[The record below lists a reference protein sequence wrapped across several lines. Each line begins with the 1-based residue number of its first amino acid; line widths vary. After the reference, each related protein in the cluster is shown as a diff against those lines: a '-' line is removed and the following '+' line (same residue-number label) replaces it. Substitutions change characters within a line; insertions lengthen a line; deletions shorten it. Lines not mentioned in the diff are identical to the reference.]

1 VAHRVGA
8 DRLLV
13 GSPAQT
19 AFSFRKMSVKMSSRL
34 LIIASLLALLS
45 APATAGVV
53 LDPQIFVGN
62 PGSSNPPGGTAVGG
76 EGNLL
81 TDPMGGFVVGV
92 AGGSNQVL
100 QNPLL
105 VIVGAY
111 DATAPI
117 TGAAI
122 NNTNCP
128 GIISCPGAPTTGTT
142 NPMPPP
148 ASFGPYGLTANG
160 ITVTGGDIYTALG
173 LPEGSGGGPSVTVA
187 NINGI
192 LTQQQVPG
200 APPGTTFAPATSF
213 FLTVFDVPVGLT
225 GHQAESF
232 SESLFPPGS
241 FVIGFG
247 CNARDPTL
255 APCSGGDVG
264 ASPLTNIG
272 IIDTTTT
279 GPPPPPPPPPPPVP
293 EPSSLVILG
302 GAVLALLWWA
312 RNPKPTRRAA

>member
-1 VAHRVGA
+1 MRAR
-8 DRLLV
+8 
-13 GSPAQT
+13 P
-19 AFSFRKMSVKMSSRL
+19 
-34 LIIASLLALLS
+34 LIIAPLLALLA
-45 APATAGVV
+45 APAAAAVV

-81 TDPMGGFVVGV
+81 TDPKGGFVVGV
-92 AGGSNQVL
+92 AGGNNQVL

-117 TGAAI
+117 TGAGI
-122 NNTNCP
+122 TNAHCP
-128 GIISCPGAPTTGTT
+128 GISGFSCPAAPTTGTT
-142 NPMPPP
+142 NPTPPP
-148 ASFGPYGLTANG
+148 ASFGPYGLTANN
-160 ITVTGGDIYTALG
+160 IEVTGGDIYNALG
-173 LPEGSGGGPSVTVA
+173 LPEGSGGGPSATFD

-200 APPGTTFAPATSF
+200 APPGTKFAPATSF
-213 FLTVFDVPVGLT
+213 FLTVFEIPVGLT

-247 CNARDPTL
+247 CNAPDPTL
-255 APCSGGDVG
+255 ARCSGGDVG
-264 ASPLTNIG
+264 ASPLTNVG

-279 GPPPPPPPPPPPVP
+279 GPPPPPPPPPPPIP
-293 EPSSLVILG
+293 EPG
-302 GAVLALLWWA
+302 TLALLGTA
-312 RNPKPTRRAA
+312 LAGLGLMYRRRTAGGTA

>member
-1 VAHRVGA
+1 
-8 DRLLV
+8 
-13 GSPAQT
+13 
-19 AFSFRKMSVKMSSRL
+19 MSSRP

-117 TGAAI
+117 TGAGIA
-122 NNTNCP
+122 NTNCP
-128 GIISCPGAPTTGTT
+128 GVSGHSCGGAPT
-142 NPMPPP
+142 P
-148 ASFGPYGLTANG
+148 GPYGLTANN
-160 ITVTGGDIYTALG
+160 IEVTGGDIYTALG
-173 LPEGSGGGPSVTVA
+173 LPEGSGGGASVTFA

-200 APPGTTFAPATSF
+200 QPPGTKFAAATSF
-213 FLTVFDVPVGLT
+213 FLTVFEVPVGLT

-241 FVIGFG
+241 FVIGSG
-247 CNARDPTL
+247 CNAPDPTL
-255 APCSGGDVG
+255 APCSDGDIG

-302 GAVLALLWWA
+302 GAVLGLLWWA

>member
-1 VAHRVGA
+1 
-8 DRLLV
+8 
-13 GSPAQT
+13 
-19 AFSFRKMSVKMSSRL
+19 MSSRP

-81 TDPMGGFVVGV
+81 TDPNGGFVVGV

-117 TGAAI
+117 TGAGI

-128 GIISCPGAPTTGTT
+128 GAGGHPCSGAPTTGTT
-142 NPMPPP
+142 NPSPPP
-148 ASFGPYGLTANG
+148 ASFGPYGLLANN
-160 ITVTGGDIYTALG
+160 IEVTSGDIYTALG

-200 APPGTTFAPATSF
+200 APPGTTFPAATSF
-213 FLTVFDVPVGLT
+213 FLTVFEIPVGLT

-241 FVIGFG
+241 FVIGAG
-247 CNARDPTL
+247 CNAPDPTL

-279 GPPPPPPPPPPPVP
+279 GPPPPPPPPPPPIP
-293 EPSSLVILG
+293 EPSTLVILG
-302 GAVLALLWWA
+302 AALAGLGVM
-312 RNPKPTRRAA
+312 RRRKSV